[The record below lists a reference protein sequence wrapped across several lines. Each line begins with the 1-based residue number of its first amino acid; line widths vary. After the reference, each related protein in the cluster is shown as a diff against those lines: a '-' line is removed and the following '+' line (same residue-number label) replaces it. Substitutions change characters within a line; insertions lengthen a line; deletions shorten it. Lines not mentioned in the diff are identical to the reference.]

1 MAFIAPIVAG
11 ISSLAGGVSGG
22 GLAAAGSLLSGVAGL
37 ASGIYQMNVA
47 NENARIAEQ
56 NAARRIEQGQTEQ
69 FEQDQQTR
77 AMLGEQESIQAA
89 SGLSLGS
96 ASSVRTRRAAREL
109 GRRDALRVREAAD
122 WDAYN
127 FKVEA
132 ANQRAAGTMAGLQG
146 GMSLLG
152 GFLGAAG
159 KGSLTGSSKSTAKT
173 FDPWTSKK
181 GAKLGY
187 VS

>member
-11 ISSLAGGVSGG
+11 ISSLAGGSGG
-22 GLAAAGSLLSGVAGL
+22 GFAAAGSLLSGVAGL

-47 NENARIAEQ
+47 NENAKIAEQ

-77 AMLGEQESIQAA
+77 AMLGEQESVQAA

-152 GFLGAAG
+152 GFLGAA
-159 KGSLTGSSKSTAKT
+159 KGSLTGNSKSTAKA
-173 FDPWTSKK
+173 FDPWKARG
-181 GAKLGY
+181 GARLGY
-187 VS
+187 IS